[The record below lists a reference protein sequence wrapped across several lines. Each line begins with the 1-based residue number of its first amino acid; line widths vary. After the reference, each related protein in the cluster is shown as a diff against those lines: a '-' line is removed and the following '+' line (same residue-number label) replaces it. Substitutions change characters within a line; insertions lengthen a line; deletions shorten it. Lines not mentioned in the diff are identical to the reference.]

1 MTNTN
6 LTAEQ
11 AMEIAIAKVKEAR
24 KQAKNEAKLALIE
37 NTDYVGLLASIEEE
51 AETISKLTL
60 LIDTVNSMKDI
71 KTNDGTKYSVN
82 CYSVSE
88 YIFGPVMG
96 KVLGLITGSSAMFTD
111 ERQAEFQA
119 ITGINYLTFTKARS
133 AIGSPAYF
141 SKGKYSSQMEGD
153 GESVNSIVLAILQGL
168 DIDIEYANKLSQHNI
183 DKWFTVSDDKARK
196 LEKEFKLNEVLDS
209 TEAFTLED

>member
-1 MTNTN
+1 ME

-11 AMEIAIAKVKEAR
+11 RMKVAIAKVKEAR
-24 KQAKNEAKLALIE
+24 KIAKNEAKLALIE
-37 NTDYVGLLASIEEE
+37 NEDYVGLLASIEEE
-51 AETISKLTL
+51 AETIAKLVSV
-60 LIDTVNSMKDI
+60 IDVVNAMKDI

-82 CYSVSE
+82 IYSVSE

-119 ITGINYLTFTKARS
+119 ITGVKYLAFAKARE

-141 SKGKYSSQMEGD
+141 SKGAYSSPIEGD
-153 GESVNSIVLAILQGL
+153 GESIRAIVLAILQGL
-168 DIDIEYANKLSQHNI
+168 DIDIEYANKLSQSNI
-183 DKWFTVSDDKARK
+183 DKWFQVNEDKARK

-209 TEAFTLED
+209 TGAFTLED